1 MFGRFRSITS
11 EDRVL
16 CVVLVCIEGTIQ
28 SPEKLQQQARKLG
41 YNRRILRC
49 VFPLQ
54 IALC

>member
-16 CVVLVCIEGTIQ
+16 CAVLVCIEGTIQ
-28 SPEKLQQQARKLG
+28 PPEKLQQQARKLG